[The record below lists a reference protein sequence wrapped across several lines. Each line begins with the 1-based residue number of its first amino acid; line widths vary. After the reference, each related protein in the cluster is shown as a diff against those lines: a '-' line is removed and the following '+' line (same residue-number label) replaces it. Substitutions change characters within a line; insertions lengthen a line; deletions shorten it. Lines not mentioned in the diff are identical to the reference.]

1 MIIKFVVLVPPVI
14 VTPNCKPISG
24 GNLTWIN
31 AEDQLPRG
39 AFIGGF
45 ENETLYIVR
54 AEHMSSFTPG
64 KFVPS
69 QGTAYIPWGGEEHPK
84 STFEVCCLLYL
95 LYYSYKC

>member
-1 MIIKFVVLVPPVI
+1 MKFVILVPPVI
-14 VTPNCKPISG
+14 ITPKCKPISG

-54 AEHMSSFTPG
+54 AEHMSSLTPG

-69 QGTAYIPWGGEEHPK
+69 QGTGYISWGGDEHPK
-84 STFEVCCLLYL
+84 ESFEVPMLFIL
-95 LYYSYKC
+95 LYYSYMY